1 MHTLPKLP
9 YKYDA
14 LEPYLDKETMEIH
27 YSKHHQAYVDKLNAT
42 IKGNKDLEKKNAE
55 DLIKNLNSVPNE
67 IRTKVRNFGGGHVN
81 HSFYWPILKKGVP
94 FKGEI
99 AEAIKKK
106 FGSFEKFK
114 EEFSNAA
121 ITLFGSG
128 WAWLVLNKGE
138 IEIMTTANQDSPLS
152 QGKIP
157 LLTIDVWE
165 HQYYLRWKSNRAGF
179 VEAFFNVINWEQVN
193 KHFKAAK

>member
-1 MHTLPKLP
+1 MHTLPKLT

-27 YSKHHQAYVDKLNAT
+27 YSKHHQTYVDKLNAT
-42 IKGNKDLEKKNAE
+42 IKDHKDLEKKSAE
-55 DLIKNLNSVPNE
+55 DLIKNLSIIPNE
-67 IRTKVRNFGGGHVN
+67 IRAKVKNFGGGHVN
-81 HSFYWPILKKGVP
+81 HTFLWPLMKKDVQ

-99 AEAIKKK
+99 AEAIKKR

-114 EEFSNAA
+114 EEFSNTA

-128 WAWLVLNKGE
+128 WAWLVLNNGE
-138 IEIMTTANQDSPLS
+138 LEIITTPNQDSPLS

-157 LLTIDVWE
+157 LLAIDVWE
-165 HQYYLRWKSNRAGF
+165 HQYYLKWRSNRAGF
-179 VEAFFNVINWEQVN
+179 VAEYFNVVNWEKVN
-193 KHFKAAK
+193 EHYKKAK

>member
-9 YKYDA
+9 YKYDD

-42 IKGNKDLEKKNAE
+42 IKDHKDLEKKSAE
-55 DLIKNLNSVPNE
+55 DLIKSLNSVPDE

-81 HSFYWPILKKGVP
+81 HTFLWPTMKKYVP
-94 FKGEI
+94 LKGEI
-99 AEAIKKK
+99 AEAIKKR

-114 EEFSNAA
+114 EELSNAA

-138 IEIMTTANQDSPLS
+138 LEIITTANQDSPLS

-157 LLTIDVWE
+157 LLAIDVWE
-165 HQYYLRWKSNRAGF
+165 HSYYLKFRSNRAGF

-193 KHFKAAK
+193 KHFKAVK